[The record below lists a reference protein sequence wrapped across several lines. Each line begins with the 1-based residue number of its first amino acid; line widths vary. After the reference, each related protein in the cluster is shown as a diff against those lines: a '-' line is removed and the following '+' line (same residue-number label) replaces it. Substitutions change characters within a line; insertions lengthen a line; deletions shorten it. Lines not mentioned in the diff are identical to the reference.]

1 MAEKMRPIY
10 DYSVLYHLGV
20 IESAFPRNKGVK
32 AALGMVRDV
41 VNSAPTVSPD
51 EVRGVGK
58 WDRVETEFGL
68 RCPKC
73 GKLLDEYVNGGEWVA
88 LSEIPNYC
96 PNCGAKMEVS
106 E

>member
-58 WDRVETEFGL
+58 WIDKPYFTECSICHAEFDSEVT
-68 RCPKC
+68 C
-73 GKLLDEYVNGGEWVA
+73 
-88 LSEIPNYC
+88 SEIYGWPWVHC